1 MLPID
6 RGDSSDEQARFPAPT
21 GRVPVDLAYWIA
33 LHRIEGLRS
42 GPLWRLIRAFGD
54 LSRAWTAPRAELE
67 RAGMSAEVAS
77 AVVAGRAD
85 TDPLEAVA
93 ELEAV
98 GARAVA
104 WHDPTYP
111 AQLREIPDPPPLL
124 YVRGN
129 LAAAEFERTIAIVGT
144 RRMSDYGRQ
153 VTHQVGQALAQAGI
167 CVVSGMAAG
176 IDTAA
181 HRAVL
186 DTGGVTVAVWGTPL
200 DLVYPASNRGL
211 ARRIVER
218 GAILTEYPLATS
230 TMTENFATRNR
241 IISGLARGTLVVEA
255 PLDSGALITA
265 RYALEQNRE
274 IMAVPGDV
282 LRAASQGTNR
292 LLFRGEA
299 RAVTTAEEVLEALKL
314 DASASQ
320 LELPQ
325 LARPTAE
332 ESTLLEHLSAAPVHI
347 DALTRTAGMPA
358 HRISAILT
366 IMEIKGLAQHL
377 GGGTYVAARA
387 ASTTASPKRR

>member
-1 MLPID
+1 MLSID
-6 RGDSSDEQARFPAPT
+6 RGDFPEVPTGFPSPT
-21 GRVPVDLAYWIA
+21 GRVPTDLAYWIA

-54 LSRAWTAPRAELE
+54 LSLAWTAPRAELE
-67 RAGMSAEVAS
+67 RAGLTADVAA
-77 AVVAGRAD
+77 AVVAGRAG
-85 TDPLEAVA
+85 TDPVEARADLEA
-93 ELEAV
+93 E
-98 GARAVA
+98 GATAVA
-104 WHDPTYP
+104 WHDPAYP

-153 VTHQVGQALAQAGI
+153 VTRQLGQALAQAGI

-181 HRAVL
+181 HRAAL
-186 DTGGVTVAVWGTPL
+186 DAGGTTVAVWGTPL

-211 ARRIVER
+211 ARQIVER
-218 GAILTEYPLATS
+218 GAILTEYPLGTS

-282 LRAASQGTNR
+282 LRAASQGANR

-299 RAVTTAEEVLEALKL
+299 RAVSTAEEVLEALKL
-314 DASASQ
+314 EASALQ

-332 ESTLLEHLSAAPVHI
+332 ESVLLEHLSAAPVHI
-347 DALTRTAGMPA
+347 DALTRAAGMPA

-377 GGGTYVAARA
+377 GGGTYVAARTTGPA
-387 ASTTASPKRR
+387 ASAKLG